1 MSTNESASAE
11 ATDVDSAGV
20 ARLVNAMFEDRIPVI
35 HRLGIRIVEVRDG
48 FIAGAA
54 PLAGNLNYQG
64 SIGPPP
70 KQVKAL
76 TYPVSSDG
84 GRTVS
89 SPDSISALIRRC
101 AVNSSLS

>member
-1 MSTNESASAE
+1 MC
-11 ATDVDSAGV
+11 
-20 ARLVNAMFEDRIPVI
+20 DRDCF
-35 HRLGIRIVEVRDG
+35 RDAVEVYPPLRG
-48 FIAGAA
+48 PGAGAA

-89 SPDSISALIRRC
+89 SRGSVSALIRRC

>member
-20 ARLVNAMFEDRIPVI
+20 ARLVNAIFEDRIPVI
-35 HRLGIRIVEVRDG
+35 HRLGIPIVEVRDG

-54 PLAGNLNYQG
+54 PLAGNLNFQG

-76 TYPVSSDG
+76 G

-89 SPDSISALIRRC
+89 SRGSVSALIRRC

>member
-1 MSTNESASAE
+1 VSANESASAE

-20 ARLVNAMFEDRIPVI
+20 ARLVNAMLEDRIPVI

-64 SIGPPP
+64 FGPPP

-89 SPDSISALIRRC
+89 SRGSVSALIRRC